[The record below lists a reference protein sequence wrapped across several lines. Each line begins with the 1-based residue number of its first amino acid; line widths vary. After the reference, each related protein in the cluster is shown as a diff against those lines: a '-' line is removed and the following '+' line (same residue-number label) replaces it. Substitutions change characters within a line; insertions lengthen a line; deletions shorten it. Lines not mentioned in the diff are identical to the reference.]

1 MDIWYNQGRNYD
13 YNNEKYSLDIGNFA
27 QIIWK
32 SSLEVGIGYTI
43 DSVDETVYL
52 VALYYP
58 GGNIEGKYNENLSP
72 PPPNLEQERIQTQ
85 VSQSQNNDKQNELS
99 EIESENQ
106 SQQDTESNLN
116 NIEDIESQ
124 PEVDNR
130 ENQESEPFEEP
141 SEKDPMPNFM
151 KNLSKDA
158 MTNLLHEIMARYL
171 AKSKAN
177 EVI

>member
-13 YNNEKYSLDIGNFA
+13 YDSEKYSLDIGNFA

-32 SSLEVGIGYTI
+32 SSQQVGFGYTI

-58 GGNIEGKYNENLSP
+58 GGNIEGKYKENVSP
-72 PPPNLEQERIQTQ
+72 PNSEQERTQ
-85 VSQSQNNDKQNELS
+85 NQSQNDDS
-99 EIESENQ
+99 ESAPNKPESENQ
-106 SQQDTESNLN
+106 SQQNNESEAYNIDETENHA
-116 NIEDIESQ
+116 
-124 PEVDNR
+124 EVDS
-130 ENQESEPFEEP
+130 ENQEREPFEEP
-141 SEKDPMPNFM
+141 IEKDPMPNFM

-171 AKSKAN
+171 AKSKLN